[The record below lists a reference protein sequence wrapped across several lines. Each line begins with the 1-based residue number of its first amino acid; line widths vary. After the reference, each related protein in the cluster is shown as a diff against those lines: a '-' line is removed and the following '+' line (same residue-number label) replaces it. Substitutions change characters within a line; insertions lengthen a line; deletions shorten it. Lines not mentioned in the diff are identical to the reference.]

1 MGYTAVDMIQEFG
14 GQVARFAGQ
23 DVRER
28 VMAGSEAL
36 TTKTKTEQISLW
48 MNQAIERLDGAVDA
62 ETRKRI
68 MEACGTNCSRV
79 NQRVIDR
86 ARARRMKYQS
96 EDEFLAAE
104 QRKPQAGTRLEREGN
119 VLYQTY
125 TPQSYSHPMRCFC
138 GLMRALPDAVQA
150 SPTYCLCS
158 LAFVRTFWEG
168 VLGRPVGVE
177 VLETA
182 LSGSSECRFRI
193 SLGAQ

>member
-1 MGYTAVDMIQEFG
+1 MSYTAADMIREFG
-14 GQVARFAGQ
+14 EQVGRFAGE
-23 DVRER
+23 DVRGR

-36 TTKTKTEQISLW
+36 TTKTKPEQISLW
-48 MNQAIERLDGAVDA
+48 MKEAIGRLDGAVDR

-68 MEACGTNCSRV
+68 MEGCGTNCSRV

-104 QRKPQAGTRLEREGN
+104 QRKPQAGTRLERDGN
-119 VLYQTY
+119 ALYQTY

-150 SPTYCLCS
+150 APTYCLCS
-158 LAFVRTFWEG
+158 VAFVRTFWEG

-182 LSGSSECRFRI
+182 LTGSSECRFRI
-193 SLGAQ
+193 TLRA